1 MGFLAT
7 EDTEVTEKCFSE
19 CSVTSVANLPTFVP
33 SFENTGPEGGSWVA
47 AI

>member
-19 CSVTSVANLPTFVP
+19 CSVTSVANLPTFVVSP
-33 SFENTGPEGGSWVA
+33 IFLLG
-47 AI
+47 